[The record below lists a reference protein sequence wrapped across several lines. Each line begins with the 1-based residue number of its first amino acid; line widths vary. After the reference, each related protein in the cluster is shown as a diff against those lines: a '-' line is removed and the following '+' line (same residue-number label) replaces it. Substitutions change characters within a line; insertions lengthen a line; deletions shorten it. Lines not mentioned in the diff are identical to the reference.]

1 MRRVDGAKGGWG
13 DVKFG
18 VIVGIENVGSGWF
31 FYRTISS
38 IFYNLMS
45 KILGFSSIWIGWT
58 AFNLWLLFVEFLRK
72 IIRYNLLFSFFNYFL
87 ESCTCWTCPSL
98 AFYTGTYFYGLVS
111 LWILLWGFEQNY
123 SYLYL
128 IIDIFSSNYS

>member
-1 MRRVDGAKGGWG
+1 VRRVDGAKGGWG

-45 KILGFSSIWIGWT
+45 KILGFSSIWIG
-58 AFNLWLLFVEFLRK
+58 
-72 IIRYNLLFSFFNYFL
+72 
-87 ESCTCWTCPSL
+87 
-98 AFYTGTYFYGLVS
+98 
-111 LWILLWGFEQNY
+111 
-123 SYLYL
+123 
-128 IIDIFSSNYS
+128 